1 MLANKP
7 EIIRLSPG
15 LGAEVSGVDLTQ
27 PLQDS
32 DRDFLLKAWSE
43 HFVLV
48 LHHDAP

>member
-1 MLANKP
+1 MLANKR
-7 EIIRLSPG
+7 EVIRLSPARW
-15 LGAEVSGVDLTQ
+15 AEVRGVDLTQ

-32 DRDFLLKAWSE
+32 DRDLLLEAWSE